1 MTLSTRSEDP
11 STPDFSF
18 NHQKNH
24 TDRPQECPMV
34 TLNFL

>member
-18 NHQKNH
+18 NHQK
-24 TDRPQECPMV
+24 T
-34 TLNFL
+34 TLIAHRSVLWLL